1 MSEKSSKGEFN
12 LWLVLLSCFGK
23 LLISFAMLVENAIN
37 CSLSY
42 QPCSLQ
48 GVLLNTAKD
57 DKGPQI
63 DELNT
68 SR

>member
-1 MSEKSSKGEFN
+1 MACSAQL
-12 LWLVLLSCFGK
+12 LWKALDK
-23 LLISFAMLVENAIN
+23 LCIFAMLVENAIN

-68 SR
+68 SRYNKGP